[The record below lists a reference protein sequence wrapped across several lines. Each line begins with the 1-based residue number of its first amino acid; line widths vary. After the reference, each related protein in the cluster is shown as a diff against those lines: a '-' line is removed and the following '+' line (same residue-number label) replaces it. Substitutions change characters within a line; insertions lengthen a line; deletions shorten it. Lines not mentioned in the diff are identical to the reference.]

1 MATKIFGLVGY
12 PLGHSFSKKYFNEKF
27 ADENI
32 DAEYKNFEIEDINEV
47 TDIINHN
54 DIFGLNVT
62 IPHKISVIPLLSQID
77 PIAEAIGSVNVIKII
92 RTDNGIITRGYNTDA
107 IGFTTS
113 IKPLIQPHH
122 RRALVLGTGGASKA
136 VVYALQQLLGIDVQ
150 SVSRNPAPGI
160 ITYADLDSKI
170 MESHT
175 VVINATPLGM
185 YPHVETHPDIPYRLL
200 SPQHLCFDLT
210 YNPSVTTFMRMSSEF
225 GAKTCNGKGM
235 LIGQALAAWD
245 IWNE

>member
-47 TDIINHN
+47 TYIINHN

-175 VVINATPLGM
+175 VVVNATPLGM

>member
-47 TDIINHN
+47 ADIINHN

-122 RRALVLGTGGASKA
+122 RHALVLGTGGASKA

-175 VVINATPLGM
+175 VVVNATPLGM
-185 YPHVETHPDIPYRLL
+185 YPHVETHPDIPYSLL

>member
-122 RRALVLGTGGASKA
+122 RHALVLGTGGASKA

-150 SVSRNPAPGI
+150 SVSRHPAPGI

-175 VVINATPLGM
+175 VVVNATPLGM

>member
-113 IKPLIQPHH
+113 IRPLIQPHH
-122 RRALVLGTGGASKA
+122 RHALVLGTGGASKA

-175 VVINATPLGM
+175 VVVNATPLGM

>member
-122 RRALVLGTGGASKA
+122 RHALVLGTGGASKA

-175 VVINATPLGM
+175 IVVNATPLGM

>member
-32 DAEYKNFEIEDINEV
+32 DAEYKNFEIKDINEV

-175 VVINATPLGM
+175 IVVNATPLGM

>member
-92 RTDNGIITRGYNTDA
+92 HTDNGIITRGYNTDA

-122 RRALVLGTGGASKA
+122 RHALVLGTGGASKA

-175 VVINATPLGM
+175 VVVNATPLGM

>member
-54 DIFGLNVT
+54 DICGLNVT

-77 PIAEAIGSVNVIKII
+77 PIAKAIGSVNVIKII

-175 VVINATPLGM
+175 VVVNATPLGM

>member
-175 VVINATPLGM
+175 VVVNATPLGM

-225 GAKTCNGKGM
+225 GAKTCNGKRM

>member
-113 IKPLIQPHH
+113 IKPLIQLHH

-175 VVINATPLGM
+175 VVVNATPLGM

>member
-47 TDIINHN
+47 ADIINHN

-113 IKPLIQPHH
+113 SKPLIQPHH
-122 RRALVLGTGGASKA
+122 RHALVLGTGGASKA

-175 VVINATPLGM
+175 VVVNATPLGM

>member
-54 DIFGLNVT
+54 DICGLNVT

-136 VVYALQQLLGIDVQ
+136 VGYALQQLLGIDVQ

-175 VVINATPLGM
+175 VVVNATPLGM

>member
-122 RRALVLGTGGASKA
+122 RCALVLGTGGASKA

-175 VVINATPLGM
+175 VVVNATPLGM

>member
-54 DIFGLNVT
+54 DICGLNVT

-175 VVINATPLGM
+175 IVVNATPLGM

-200 SPQHLCFDLT
+200 SPPHLCFDLT

>member
-122 RRALVLGTGGASKA
+122 RHALVLGTGGASKA

-175 VVINATPLGM
+175 VVVNATPLGM
-185 YPHVETHPDIPYRLL
+185 YPHVETHPDIPYSLL

>member
-54 DIFGLNVT
+54 DICGLNVT

-175 VVINATPLGM
+175 IVVNATPLGM

-210 YNPSVTTFMRMSSEF
+210 YNPSITTFMRMSSEF

>member
-54 DIFGLNVT
+54 DICGLNVT

-92 RTDNGIITRGYNTDA
+92 CTDNGIITRGYNTDA

-175 VVINATPLGM
+175 VVVNATPLGM
-185 YPHVETHPDIPYRLL
+185 YPNVETHPDIPYRLL

>member
-122 RRALVLGTGGASKA
+122 RHALVLGTGGASKA

-175 VVINATPLGM
+175 VVVNATPLGM
-185 YPHVETHPDIPYRLL
+185 YPHVETHPDIPYSLL

-210 YNPSVTTFMRMSSEF
+210 YNPSVTTFMRLSSEF

>member
-32 DAEYKNFEIEDINEV
+32 DAEYKNFEIGDINEV

-175 VVINATPLGM
+175 VVVNATPLGM

>member
-92 RTDNGIITRGYNTDA
+92 RTDNGIITRGYNPDA

-122 RRALVLGTGGASKA
+122 RHALVLGTGGASKA

-175 VVINATPLGM
+175 IVVNATPFGM

>member
-54 DIFGLNVT
+54 DICGLNVT

-122 RRALVLGTGGASKA
+122 RHALVLGTGGASKA

-175 VVINATPLGM
+175 VVVNATPLGM

-210 YNPSVTTFMRMSSEF
+210 YNPSITTFMRMSSEF

>member
-32 DAEYKNFEIEDINEV
+32 DAEYKNFEIKDINEV

-150 SVSRNPAPGI
+150 SVSRHPAPGI

-175 VVINATPLGM
+175 VVVNATPLGM

>member
-122 RRALVLGTGGASKA
+122 RHALVLGTGGASKA

-175 VVINATPLGM
+175 VVVNATPLGM

-210 YNPSVTTFMRMSSEF
+210 YNPSVTTFMRMSSKF

>member
-170 MESHT
+170 MESHS
-175 VVINATPLGM
+175 VVVNATPLGM

>member
-136 VVYALQQLLGIDVQ
+136 VGYALQQLLGIDVQ

-175 VVINATPLGM
+175 VVVNATPLGM

>member
-47 TDIINHN
+47 ADIINHN
-54 DIFGLNVT
+54 DICGLNVT

-175 VVINATPLGM
+175 VVVNATPLGM

>member
-122 RRALVLGTGGASKA
+122 RHALVLGTGGASKA

-150 SVSRNPAPGI
+150 SVSRHPAPGI

-175 VVINATPLGM
+175 VVVNATPLGM
-185 YPHVETHPDIPYRLL
+185 YPHVETHPDIPYSLL

>member
-122 RRALVLGTGGASKA
+122 RRAHEQA
-136 VVYALQQLLGIDVQ
+136 ALSQ
-150 SVSRNPAPGI
+150 
-160 ITYADLDSKI
+160 
-170 MESHT
+170 
-175 VVINATPLGM
+175 
-185 YPHVETHPDIPYRLL
+185 PD
-200 SPQHLCFDLT
+200 
-210 YNPSVTTFMRMSSEF
+210 
-225 GAKTCNGKGM
+225 
-235 LIGQALAAWD
+235 AL
-245 IWNE
+245 

>member
-54 DIFGLNVT
+54 DICGLNVT

-113 IKPLIQPHH
+113 IQPLIQPHH

-175 VVINATPLGM
+175 VVVNATPLGM

-210 YNPSVTTFMRMSSEF
+210 YNPSVTTFMRMASEF

>member
-54 DIFGLNVT
+54 DICGLNVT

-136 VVYALQQLLGIDVQ
+136 VVYALQQLLGIHVQ
-150 SVSRNPAPGI
+150 SVSRHPAPGI

-175 VVINATPLGM
+175 VVVNATPLGM

>member
-1 MATKIFGLVGY
+1 M
-12 PLGHSFSKKYFNEKF
+12 
-27 ADENI
+27 
-32 DAEYKNFEIEDINEV
+32 
-47 TDIINHN
+47 
-54 DIFGLNVT
+54 
-62 IPHKISVIPLLSQID
+62 
-77 PIAEAIGSVNVIKII
+77 IKII

-175 VVINATPLGM
+175 VVVNATPLGM
-185 YPHVETHPDIPYRLL
+185 YPHVETHPDIPYSLL

>member
-175 VVINATPLGM
+175 VVVNATPLGM

>member
-12 PLGHSFSKKYFNEKF
+12 PLGHSLSKKYFNEKL

-175 VVINATPLGM
+175 IVVNATPLGM

>member
-12 PLGHSFSKKYFNEKF
+12 PLGHSFSRKYFNEKF

-54 DIFGLNVT
+54 DICGLNVT

-122 RRALVLGTGGASKA
+122 RHALVLGTGGASKA

-175 VVINATPLGM
+175 VVVNATPLGM
-185 YPHVETHPDIPYRLL
+185 YPHVETHPAIPYRLL

>member
-12 PLGHSFSKKYFNEKF
+12 PLGHSYSKKYFNEKF

-175 VVINATPLGM
+175 VVVNATPLGM

>member
-62 IPHKISVIPLLSQID
+62 IPNKISVIPLLSQID

-175 VVINATPLGM
+175 IVVNATPLGM

>member
-122 RRALVLGTGGASKA
+122 RHALVLGTGGASKA

-175 VVINATPLGM
+175 IVVNATPLGM

-210 YNPSVTTFMRMSSEF
+210 YNPSVTTFMRLSSEF

>member
-47 TDIINHN
+47 ADIINHN
-54 DIFGLNVT
+54 DICGLNVT

-150 SVSRNPAPGI
+150 SVSRHPAPGI

-175 VVINATPLGM
+175 VVVNATPLGM